1 VRNGL
6 KTAMLLGGLSAIVL
20 VLGSLFG
27 RGGLVIAL
35 ERWSLRPATAT
46 ATPSPGRRSRAT
58 STPRSGE
65 DPEAG
70 RGPTPRCA
78 APAGATVRPMR
89 LAIRQTARL
98 TRVFLL
104 ADQEAARDDAARLG
118 TAHLLLALVRDEHEH
133 GGRLADRVDVG
144 EVRAEVARRP
154 FRRRGTG
161 RRAWTPAAV
170 AAVDVAVR
178 GAEAVVGVRHLLL
191 GVLSDDADDA
201 DDAAAVLRALDVD
214 VDDLVTAARA
224 DLRADIADIADIAV
238 PH

>member
-1 VRNGL
+1 
-6 KTAMLLGGLSAIVL
+6 
-20 VLGSLFG
+20 
-27 RGGLVIAL
+27 
-35 ERWSLRPATAT
+35 
-46 ATPSPGRRSRAT
+46 
-58 STPRSGE
+58 
-65 DPEAG
+65 
-70 RGPTPRCA
+70 
-78 APAGATVRPMR
+78 MR

-201 DDAAAVLRALDVD
+201 AAVLRALDVD
-214 VDDLVTAARA
+214 VDDLVAAARA
-224 DLRADIADIADIAV
+224 DLGADIADIADIAV

>member
-1 VRNGL
+1 
-6 KTAMLLGGLSAIVL
+6 
-20 VLGSLFG
+20 
-27 RGGLVIAL
+27 
-35 ERWSLRPATAT
+35 
-46 ATPSPGRRSRAT
+46 
-58 STPRSGE
+58 
-65 DPEAG
+65 
-70 RGPTPRCA
+70 
-78 APAGATVRPMR
+78 MR
-89 LAIRQTARL
+89 LATRQTARL

-154 FRRRGTG
+154 FRTGGTG

-178 GAEAVVGVRHLLL
+178 ATDAVVGVRHLLL

-201 DDAAAVLRALDVD
+201 AVVLRALDVD
-214 VDDLVTAARA
+214 VDDLVDAARA
-224 DLRADIADIADIAV
+224 DLEADIAV
-238 PH
+238 LR